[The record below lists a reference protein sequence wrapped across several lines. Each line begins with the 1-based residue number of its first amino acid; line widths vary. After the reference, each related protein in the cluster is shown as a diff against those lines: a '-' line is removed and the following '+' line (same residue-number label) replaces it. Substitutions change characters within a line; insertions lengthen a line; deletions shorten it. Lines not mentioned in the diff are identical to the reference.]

1 MRSPAITQLKQKDP
15 ATDPGCVQTYLD
27 HPRSSSN
34 ACNLHLWLCHSRE
47 AFTGH
52 RSQQCLPEFS
62 MMRKCSNRTHI
73 LAVQNIHQ
81 MEHKYV
87 SYCLL
92 HATHGTGLRH
102 VSPWIWIYIYILILT
117 CAYFVC
123 FMDFWNHLS
132 PPTCAAGPS
141 SAHHASTV
149 PHIVVHLL
157 LGPLMLWLVLFLFPS
172 LPSLCFSRSISLAP
186 TPSVLPQGVNQKHQR
201 SIATKAVHLVD
212 KKYKNVPTLGVPKIP
227 KADNCSGLSTRSMA
241 RRSPT
246 HRRTI
251 CP

>member
-1 MRSPAITQLKQKDP
+1 MPARIFNDAKVLQQDSHSCRSKHPSNGTQICL
-15 ATDPGCVQTYLD
+15 LL
-27 HPRSSSN
+27 SL
-34 ACNLHLWLCHSRE
+34 ACNSWNR
-47 AFTGH
+47 
-52 RSQQCLPEFS
+52 PETCIS
-62 MMRKCSNRTHI
+62 MDMD
-73 LAVQNIHQ
+73 
-81 MEHKYV
+81 
-87 SYCLL
+87 
-92 HATHGTGLRH
+92 
-102 VSPWIWIYIYILILT
+102 IYILILT